1 MSNNIDIEKLKSY
14 INDLEETITPLQKSK
29 SKGKTDTAE
38 TEEKPKITRTLTDKK
53 KEQLQKAR
61 EVRQSNVEIRKK
73 TKKLENAKLLLE
85 SEISQGLA
93 TSQSSVLHRTGSAL
107 ASKPPTPAPVSNN
120 KPVKSKSQSESEH
133 SDVESSSAESSE
145 PEIVIVKKSKKKNP
159 VKVVK
164 KKKPPK
170 KIVIEESSTESESE
184 ESETESDSPQPI
196 QKKKDFGKSHKNKRS
211 SVIKVHDH
219 PGPRNSS
226 QPVNYFCD

>member
-29 SKGKTDTAE
+29 SKGKTE
-38 TEEKPKITRTLTDKK
+38 GVEEVEKPKITRTVTDRK
-53 KEQLQKAR
+53 KEQLEKAR
-61 EVRQSNVEIRKK
+61 EIRKANVAMRQK
-73 TKKLENAKLLLE
+73 SKKLENAKLLLE
-85 SEISQGLA
+85 NEIS
-93 TSQSSVLHRTGSAL
+93 
-107 ASKPPTPAPVSNN
+107 KPPTPTPAPVSNS
-120 KPVKSKSQSESEH
+120 KPVKSKPQSESEH
-133 SDVESSSAESSE
+133 SVEESSSDESSE
-145 PEIVIVKKSKKKNP
+145 PEIVIVKKSKKKKP
-159 VKVVK
+159 VKIVQ

-184 ESETESDSPQPI
+184 ESDIESSPEPI

-226 QPVNYFCD
+226 QPINYFCD

>member
-29 SKGKTDTAE
+29 SKSKTE
-38 TEEKPKITRTLTDKK
+38 SSEPEIKPKITRPLTDRK

-61 EVRQSNVEIRKK
+61 EIRKSNVESRQKS
-73 TKKLENAKLLLE
+73 KKLEHAKLLLE
-85 SEISQGLA
+85 NEMSQGLA
-93 TSQSSVLHRTGSAL
+93 TGSAL
-107 ASKPPTPAPVSNN
+107 ASKPKPEPAAAPVSNN
-120 KPVKSKSQSESEH
+120 KPVKSKPQSDSEQ
-133 SDVESSSAESSE
+133 SDVDSSSDESSE
-145 PEIVIVKKSKKKNP
+145 PEIVIVKKSKKKKEQKP

-184 ESETESDSPQPI
+184 ESDTESSPEPI
-196 QKKKDFGKSHKNKRS
+196 QKKKDFGKSHRNKRS

>member
-14 INDLEETITPLQKSK
+14 INDLEETIIPLQKSK

-38 TEEKPKITRTLTDKK
+38 PEEKPKITRTLTDRK

-73 TKKLENAKLLLE
+73 TKKLEHAKLLLE
-85 SEISQGLA
+85 NEIS
-93 TSQSSVLHRTGSAL
+93 
-107 ASKPPTPAPVSNN
+107 KPAPPAPIP
-120 KPVKSKSQSESEH
+120 KPTKPKPQSESEQ
-133 SDVESSSAESSE
+133 SDVETSSDESSE
-145 PEIVIVKKSKKKNP
+145 PEIVIVKKSKKKKEQKP
-159 VKVVK
+159 VKIVK

-184 ESETESDSPQPI
+184 ESDTESSPEPI
-196 QKKKDFGKSHKNKRS
+196 QKKPQVPGREKDFGKSHKNKRS

>member
-1 MSNNIDIEKLKSY
+1 MANNIDIEKLKSY

-29 SKGKTDTAE
+29 SKSKTGIDE
-38 TEEKPKITRTLTDKK
+38 PEEKPKITRTLTDRK

-85 SEISQGLA
+85 NEIS
-93 TSQSSVLHRTGSAL
+93 
-107 ASKPPTPAPVSNN
+107 KPAAPAPIPAEAKGPLHLP
-120 KPVKSKSQSESEH
+120 KPTKPKPQSESEQ
-133 SDVESSSAESSE
+133 SDVETSSDESSE
-145 PEIVIVKKSKKKNP
+145 PEIVIVKKSKKKKDKKP
-159 VKVVK
+159 EKVVK
-164 KKKPPK
+164 KKKPAK

-184 ESETESDSPQPI
+184 ESDTESSPEPI

>member
-29 SKGKTDTAE
+29 SKGKTEIDE
-38 TEEKPKITRTLTDKK
+38 PDEKPKITRTLTDRK

-73 TKKLENAKLLLE
+73 TKKLEHAKLLLE
-85 SEISQGLA
+85 SEIS
-93 TSQSSVLHRTGSAL
+93 
-107 ASKPPTPAPVSNN
+107 KPPAPIPN
-120 KPVKSKSQSESEH
+120 PTKSKSQSESEH
-133 SDVESSSAESSE
+133 SVEESSSDESSE
-145 PEIVIVKKSKKKNP
+145 PEIVIVKKSKKKKP
-159 VKVVK
+159 EKVVK

-184 ESETESDSPQPI
+184 ESDTESDSPQPI
-196 QKKKDFGKSHKNKRS
+196 KKKKDFGKSHKNKRS

-219 PGPRNSS
+219 PGPHRAPYLTGPRNSS